1 MTIHSKNKSKL
12 TWIYK
17 LPSIQVLLM
26 FPAPLPEIHPTG
38 DTSAAGDAPITEL
51 DDSEILSLSSLGLL
65 VLRNLFTE
73 DDDDL
78 NLEESPEP
86 PR

>member
-17 LPSIQVLLM
+17 LPSSQVLLM
-26 FPAPLPEIHPTG
+26 FPPLPEIHPTG

-51 DDSEILSLSSLGLL
+51 DDSEILL
-65 VLRNLFTE
+65 VLLGSPCPA
-73 DDDDL
+73 
-78 NLEESPEP
+78 ESLY
-86 PR
+86 